1 MRCAV
6 CELSNGLVTNIIV
19 ADPNVDPAPEG
30 TQLIAIA
37 DDQPCDIGWTW
48 DGTQFN
54 PPADQGA

>member
-6 CELSNGLVTNIIV
+6 CELSTGLVTNIIV

-30 TQLIAIA
+30 MQLIEIA
-37 DDQPCDIGWTW
+37 DGQSCDIGWTW

-54 PPADQGA
+54 PPLDQGA

>member
-19 ADPNVDPAPEG
+19 ADPSVDPAPEG